1 MEKQRGFTLIE
12 LLVVIAIIGVLASVV
27 MVSLNSARVRAR
39 VGAGH
44 AFAGQ
49 IKSVAGDYA
58 VGIWSFDDCSGTSA
72 ADRSGLGNTGTLG
85 NSPTWSSTDT
95 PSGTGCSL
103 VFNGS
108 NQYVQVASPTS
119 DMNITNNVTLAAWVK
134 PASLAD
140 GYRTIAAKRTLSG
153 GTNYEIY
160 LNNTAGYFGFY
171 NGTLYNSTFV
181 PTIGEWV
188 FLAAVV
194 TNNTTLDLYVNGR
207 KVYTTSSF
215 SGLTTTAGGFDIGRA
230 GDNNSEYFNG
240 LIDDVQ
246 VYAKALTAQEVGKI
260 YAENKTHYLAQ
271 E

>member
-1 MEKQRGFTLIE
+1 MQKRGFTLIE

-27 MVSLNSARVRAR
+27 LASLNSARLRAR
-39 VGAGH
+39 IGAGH

-49 IKSVAGDYA
+49 IKATAGDYA
-58 VGIWSFDDCSGTSA
+58 VGIWSFEDCSGASA
-72 ADRSGLGNTGTLG
+72 VDRSGLGNTGTLG
-85 NSPTWSSTDT
+85 GSPTWSSTDT
-95 PSGTGCSL
+95 PSGAGCSL

-108 NQYVQVASPTS
+108 SQYVQVASPTS
-119 DMNITNNVTLAAWVK
+119 DMNITNNITLAAWVK

-140 GYRTIAAKRTLSG
+140 GYRTIAAKRTLAG

-160 LNNTAGYFGFY
+160 LNFSNGYFGFY

-181 PTIGEWV
+181 PTVGEWV

-194 TNNTTLDLYVNGR
+194 TNNTTLDLYANGR

-215 SGLTTTAGGFDIGRA
+215 SGLTPTAGGFDIGRA
-230 GDNNSEYFNG
+230 GDNSSEYFNG
-240 LIDDVQ
+240 GIDDVQ
-246 VYAKALTAQEVGKI
+246 VYAKALTAQEVGKV
-260 YAENKTHYLAQ
+260 YAEGKARFLAQ